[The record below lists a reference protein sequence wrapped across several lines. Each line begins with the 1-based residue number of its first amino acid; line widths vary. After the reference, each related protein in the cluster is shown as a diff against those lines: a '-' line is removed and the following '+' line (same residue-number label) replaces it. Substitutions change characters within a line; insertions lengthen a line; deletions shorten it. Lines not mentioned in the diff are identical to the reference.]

1 MQDNEKKPAL
11 RFKGFTDPWEQ
22 RKLGEIAVFS
32 KGVGYSKNDLCE
44 EGTPIILYG
53 RLYTKY
59 ETCIFD
65 VDTFVKEKAGGVYSK
80 GGEVIVPASG
90 ETAEDISIAS
100 VVVKPGIL
108 LGGDLNIVSPT
119 AEYDS
124 AFLALT
130 ISSGATHKYLS
141 SLAQGKSV
149 VHLHNAD
156 IQSVSAKFPT
166 KREQE
171 KIHLLF
177 GKIDT
182 LITLHQR
189 KHEKLVNIKKSML
202 DKMFPQNGVSVPEIR
217 FKGFTDPWEQRKLE
231 EYLEVSGQKNFE
243 GIYTKEDVLSVSGD
257 FGIVNQIEFQ
267 GRSFAGAS
275 VANYGV
281 VETGD
286 IVYTKSPLKSNPYGI
301 IKANKGKNGIVSTLY
316 AVYKPKQSANPEF
329 VQIYFEQD
337 ARMNNYMH
345 PLVNKGAKNDMKVS
359 AENAL
364 KGQIVFPD
372 IKEQRTISEFFHNL
386 DTLITLHQRKYEKLV
401 NIKKSMLDKMFP
413 KNGASVPEIRFKGFT
428 DPWEQRKLAELTKT
442 ITTGKSVNSDEGEVS
457 DGDIG
462 VLKTSCVSYDRFNPS
477 ESKPVVKSEQQLV
490 KCAVEKD
497 SVIVSRMNT
506 PERVGACGYVST
518 DFPNLFLPDRLWKLK
533 FQDTVDT
540 YFVYMMLVSS
550 AYKEKITSMASGTSG
565 SMYNIPKETFLNL
578 QLVIPAKIDEQ
589 KQLGRI
595 LKKIDSLITLH
606 QRKLEKLQ
614 NIKKSCLEKMF
625 V

>member
-22 RKLGEIAVFS
+22 RKLGDAFERV
-32 KGVGYSKNDLCE
+32 VRKNTNNE
-44 EGTPIILYG
+44 S
-53 RLYTKY
+53 RL
-59 ETCIFD
+59 
-65 VDTFVKEKAGGVYSK
+65 
-80 GGEVIVPASG
+80 P
-90 ETAEDISIAS
+90 
-100 VVVKPGIL
+100 
-108 LGGDLNIVSPT
+108 
-119 AEYDS
+119 
-124 AFLALT
+124 LT
-130 ISSGATHKYLS
+130 ISAQDGLVDQITYFNNRVASRDVSNYYLVYNGEFAYNKSTSDGYPFGAVKRLDWYEKGVLS
-141 SLAQGKSV
+141 TLYIVFALKHPEKDDSDFMTVFYDTDRWHRGVAERAAEGARNHGLLNIS
-149 VHLHNAD
+149 AD
-156 IQSVSAKFPT
+156 DFFDIDTTMPEDKV
-166 KREQE
+166 EQE
-171 KIHLLF
+171 KIGRLL
-177 GKIDT
+177 KKLDT

-189 KHEKLVNIKKSML
+189 KYEKLVNIKKSML
-202 DKMFPQNGVSVPEIR
+202 DKMFPKNGASAPEIR
-217 FKGFTDPWEQRKLE
+217 FKGFTDLWEQRKLE

-386 DTLITLHQRKYEKLV
+386 DTLITLHQRK
-401 NIKKSMLDKMFP
+401 
-413 KNGASVPEIRFKGFT
+413 
-428 DPWEQRKLAELTKT
+428 
-442 ITTGKSVNSDEGEVS
+442 
-457 DGDIG
+457 
-462 VLKTSCVSYDRFNPS
+462 
-477 ESKPVVKSEQQLV
+477 
-490 KCAVEKD
+490 
-497 SVIVSRMNT
+497 
-506 PERVGACGYVST
+506 
-518 DFPNLFLPDRLWKLK
+518 
-533 FQDTVDT
+533 
-540 YFVYMMLVSS
+540 
-550 AYKEKITSMASGTSG
+550 
-565 SMYNIPKETFLNL
+565 
-578 QLVIPAKIDEQ
+578 
-589 KQLGRI
+589 
-595 LKKIDSLITLH
+595 
-606 QRKLEKLQ
+606 LEKLQ

>member
-11 RFKGFTDPWEQ
+11 
-22 RKLGEIAVFS
+22 
-32 KGVGYSKNDLCE
+32 
-44 EGTPIILYG
+44 
-53 RLYTKY
+53 
-59 ETCIFD
+59 
-65 VDTFVKEKAGGVYSK
+65 
-80 GGEVIVPASG
+80 
-90 ETAEDISIAS
+90 
-100 VVVKPGIL
+100 
-108 LGGDLNIVSPT
+108 
-119 AEYDS
+119 
-124 AFLALT
+124 
-130 ISSGATHKYLS
+130 
-141 SLAQGKSV
+141 
-149 VHLHNAD
+149 
-156 IQSVSAKFPT
+156 
-166 KREQE
+166 
-171 KIHLLF
+171 
-177 GKIDT
+177 
-182 LITLHQR
+182 
-189 KHEKLVNIKKSML
+189 
-202 DKMFPQNGVSVPEIR
+202 R

-372 IKEQRTISEFFHNL
+372 IKEQRTISEFFRNL

-413 KNGASVPEIRFKGFT
+413 PNGASVPEIRFKGFT
-428 DPWEQRKLAELTKT
+428 DPWEQRKF
-442 ITTGKSVNSDEGEVS
+442 GEVVDKYEDPVETPHDGYYRLGIRSHAKGTFHSYVEKGHELETAQMYRVAAGNFIVNITFGWEHAVAVTNES
-457 DGDIG
+457 DAGKLVSHRFPQYSFHDDMLPEFFKYVIADEDFRHWLWLASPG
-462 VLKTSCVSYDRFNPS
+462 GAGRNRVLKLDEMLNYEMVLPS
-477 ESKPVVKSEQQLV
+477 KEEQQRI
-490 KCAVEKD
+490 AA
-497 SVIVSRMNT
+497 IFR
-506 PERVGACGYVST
+506 
-518 DFPNLFLPDRLWKLK
+518 NL
-533 FQDTVDT
+533 DT
-540 YFVYMMLVSS
+540 
-550 AYKEKITSMASGTSG
+550 
-565 SMYNIPKETFLNL
+565 
-578 QLVIPAKIDEQ
+578 
-589 KQLGRI
+589 
-595 LKKIDSLITLH
+595 LITLH

>member
-11 RFKGFTDPWEQ
+11 
-22 RKLGEIAVFS
+22 
-32 KGVGYSKNDLCE
+32 
-44 EGTPIILYG
+44 
-53 RLYTKY
+53 
-59 ETCIFD
+59 
-65 VDTFVKEKAGGVYSK
+65 
-80 GGEVIVPASG
+80 
-90 ETAEDISIAS
+90 
-100 VVVKPGIL
+100 
-108 LGGDLNIVSPT
+108 
-119 AEYDS
+119 
-124 AFLALT
+124 
-130 ISSGATHKYLS
+130 
-141 SLAQGKSV
+141 
-149 VHLHNAD
+149 
-156 IQSVSAKFPT
+156 
-166 KREQE
+166 
-171 KIHLLF
+171 
-177 GKIDT
+177 
-182 LITLHQR
+182 
-189 KHEKLVNIKKSML
+189 
-202 DKMFPQNGVSVPEIR
+202 
-217 FKGFTDPWEQRKLE
+217 
-231 EYLEVSGQKNFE
+231 
-243 GIYTKEDVLSVSGD
+243 
-257 FGIVNQIEFQ
+257 
-267 GRSFAGAS
+267 
-275 VANYGV
+275 
-281 VETGD
+281 
-286 IVYTKSPLKSNPYGI
+286 
-301 IKANKGKNGIVSTLY
+301 
-316 AVYKPKQSANPEF
+316 
-329 VQIYFEQD
+329 
-337 ARMNNYMH
+337 
-345 PLVNKGAKNDMKVS
+345 
-359 AENAL
+359 
-364 KGQIVFPD
+364 
-372 IKEQRTISEFFHNL
+372 
-386 DTLITLHQRKYEKLV
+386 
-401 NIKKSMLDKMFP
+401 
-413 KNGASVPEIRFKGFT
+413 RFKGFT

-606 QRKLEKLQ
+606 QRKYEKLVNIKKSMLDKMFPKNGASVPEIRFKGFTDPWEQRKISELAEKTYGGGTPTTSNEAFWNGNIPWIQSSDIVDGKLMGVEPRKYITQTGLNSSATQLVPKDSIAIITRVGVGKLAYMPFSYSTSQDFLSLSKLNTEPFFTVYACYKKLQSELNTVQGTSIKGITKDELLAKTISVPVYSEQKQIGSFFTQLDTLITLHQRKLEKLQ

>member
-11 RFKGFTDPWEQ
+11 RFKSFTDPWEQ
-22 RKLGEIAVFS
+22 RKLGELSCSF
-32 KGVGYSKNDLCE
+32 E
-44 EGTPIILYG
+44 YG
-53 RLYTKY
+53 LNAAAKEYDGQNKY
-59 ETCIFD
+59 LRITDIDDTSRQFVTTDITSPDINLTDADSYKLSDGD
-65 VDTFVKEKAGGVYSK
+65 VLFARTG
-80 GGEVIVPASG
+80 
-90 ETAEDISIAS
+90 AS
-100 VVVKPGIL
+100 VGKTYLYKKFDGLVYFAGFLIRAKIKESVNAGFIFQNTLTRGYKRYIAITSQRSGQPGV
-108 LGGDLNIVSPT
+108 NAQEY
-119 AEYDS
+119 AEYQLMLPELFEQDKI
-124 AFLALT
+124 AKLLEAL
-130 ISSGATHKYLS
+130 
-141 SLAQGKSV
+141 
-149 VHLHNAD
+149 
-156 IQSVSAKFPT
+156 
-166 KREQE
+166 
-171 KIHLLF
+171 
-177 GKIDT
+177 DT

-189 KHEKLVNIKKSML
+189 KYEKLVNIKKSML
-202 DKMFPQNGVSVPEIR
+202 DKMFPQNGASVPEIR

-372 IKEQRTISEFFHNL
+372 IKEQRTISEFFRNL
-386 DTLITLHQRKYEKLV
+386 DT
-401 NIKKSMLDKMFP
+401 
-413 KNGASVPEIRFKGFT
+413 
-428 DPWEQRKLAELTKT
+428 
-442 ITTGKSVNSDEGEVS
+442 
-457 DGDIG
+457 
-462 VLKTSCVSYDRFNPS
+462 
-477 ESKPVVKSEQQLV
+477 
-490 KCAVEKD
+490 
-497 SVIVSRMNT
+497 
-506 PERVGACGYVST
+506 
-518 DFPNLFLPDRLWKLK
+518 
-533 FQDTVDT
+533 
-540 YFVYMMLVSS
+540 
-550 AYKEKITSMASGTSG
+550 
-565 SMYNIPKETFLNL
+565 
-578 QLVIPAKIDEQ
+578 
-589 KQLGRI
+589 
-595 LKKIDSLITLH
+595 LITLH

>member
-11 RFKGFTDPWEQ
+11 RFKGFTDPWEQRKLAELTKTITTGKSVNSDEGEVSDGDIGVLKTSCVSYDRFNSSESKPVVKSEQQLVKCAVEKDSVIVSRMNTPERVGACGYVSTDFPNLFLPDRLWKLKLQDTVDTYFVYMMLVSSAYKEKITSMASGTSGSMYNIPKETFLNLQLVIPAKIDEQKQLGKILKKIDTLITLHQRKYEKLVNIKKSMLDKMFPKNGASVPEIRFKGFTDLWEQ

-59 ETCIFD
+59 ETCVFD
-65 VDTFVKEKAGGVYSK
+65 VDTFVKEKAGSVYSK

-149 VHLHNAD
+149 VHLHNSD

-171 KIHLLF
+171 KIHLIF

-182 LITLHQR
+182 
-189 KHEKLVNIKKSML
+189 
-202 DKMFPQNGVSVPEIR
+202 
-217 FKGFTDPWEQRKLE
+217 
-231 EYLEVSGQKNFE
+231 
-243 GIYTKEDVLSVSGD
+243 
-257 FGIVNQIEFQ
+257 
-267 GRSFAGAS
+267 
-275 VANYGV
+275 
-281 VETGD
+281 
-286 IVYTKSPLKSNPYGI
+286 
-301 IKANKGKNGIVSTLY
+301 
-316 AVYKPKQSANPEF
+316 
-329 VQIYFEQD
+329 
-337 ARMNNYMH
+337 
-345 PLVNKGAKNDMKVS
+345 
-359 AENAL
+359 
-364 KGQIVFPD
+364 
-372 IKEQRTISEFFHNL
+372 
-386 DTLITLHQRKYEKLV
+386 
-401 NIKKSMLDKMFP
+401 
-413 KNGASVPEIRFKGFT
+413 
-428 DPWEQRKLAELTKT
+428 
-442 ITTGKSVNSDEGEVS
+442 
-457 DGDIG
+457 
-462 VLKTSCVSYDRFNPS
+462 
-477 ESKPVVKSEQQLV
+477 
-490 KCAVEKD
+490 
-497 SVIVSRMNT
+497 
-506 PERVGACGYVST
+506 
-518 DFPNLFLPDRLWKLK
+518 
-533 FQDTVDT
+533 
-540 YFVYMMLVSS
+540 
-550 AYKEKITSMASGTSG
+550 
-565 SMYNIPKETFLNL
+565 
-578 QLVIPAKIDEQ
+578 
-589 KQLGRI
+589 
-595 LKKIDSLITLH
+595 LITLH

>member
-1 MQDNEKKPAL
+1 M
-11 RFKGFTDPWEQ
+11 
-22 RKLGEIAVFS
+22 
-32 KGVGYSKNDLCE
+32 
-44 EGTPIILYG
+44 
-53 RLYTKY
+53 
-59 ETCIFD
+59 
-65 VDTFVKEKAGGVYSK
+65 
-80 GGEVIVPASG
+80 PASG

-119 AEYDS
+119 TEYDS

-130 ISSGATHKYLS
+130 ISSGAAHKYLS

-177 GKIDT
+177 GKI
-182 LITLHQR
+182 
-189 KHEKLVNIKKSML
+189 
-202 DKMFPQNGVSVPEIR
+202 
-217 FKGFTDPWEQRKLE
+217 
-231 EYLEVSGQKNFE
+231 
-243 GIYTKEDVLSVSGD
+243 
-257 FGIVNQIEFQ
+257 
-267 GRSFAGAS
+267 
-275 VANYGV
+275 
-281 VETGD
+281 
-286 IVYTKSPLKSNPYGI
+286 
-301 IKANKGKNGIVSTLY
+301 
-316 AVYKPKQSANPEF
+316 
-329 VQIYFEQD
+329 
-337 ARMNNYMH
+337 
-345 PLVNKGAKNDMKVS
+345 
-359 AENAL
+359 
-364 KGQIVFPD
+364 
-372 IKEQRTISEFFHNL
+372 

-606 QRKLEKLQ
+606 QREHIKPILEVKRV
-614 NIKKSCLEKMF
+614 K
-625 V
+625 

>member
-11 RFKGFTDPWEQ
+11 RFKGFTDPWEQRKLGDLCVEFRSGEFISASDITETGEYPVFGGNGLRGFTDRFNHDGEYTLIGRQGALCGNVNFAVGKSYFTEHAIAVRADKKNQTRFLYYLFSTMDLGQYSGQSAQPGLAVGNLVELKSTLPDKQEQEKISGVLTALDTLITLHQRKYEKLVNIKKSMLDKMFPQNGVSVPEIRFKGFTDPWEQ

-59 ETCIFD
+59 ETCVFD
-65 VDTFVKEKAGGVYSK
+65 VDTFVKEKAGSVYSK

-149 VHLHNAD
+149 VHLHNSD

-171 KIHLLF
+171 KIHLIF

-182 LITLHQR
+182 
-189 KHEKLVNIKKSML
+189 
-202 DKMFPQNGVSVPEIR
+202 
-217 FKGFTDPWEQRKLE
+217 
-231 EYLEVSGQKNFE
+231 
-243 GIYTKEDVLSVSGD
+243 
-257 FGIVNQIEFQ
+257 
-267 GRSFAGAS
+267 
-275 VANYGV
+275 
-281 VETGD
+281 
-286 IVYTKSPLKSNPYGI
+286 
-301 IKANKGKNGIVSTLY
+301 
-316 AVYKPKQSANPEF
+316 
-329 VQIYFEQD
+329 
-337 ARMNNYMH
+337 
-345 PLVNKGAKNDMKVS
+345 
-359 AENAL
+359 
-364 KGQIVFPD
+364 
-372 IKEQRTISEFFHNL
+372 
-386 DTLITLHQRKYEKLV
+386 
-401 NIKKSMLDKMFP
+401 
-413 KNGASVPEIRFKGFT
+413 
-428 DPWEQRKLAELTKT
+428 
-442 ITTGKSVNSDEGEVS
+442 
-457 DGDIG
+457 
-462 VLKTSCVSYDRFNPS
+462 
-477 ESKPVVKSEQQLV
+477 
-490 KCAVEKD
+490 
-497 SVIVSRMNT
+497 
-506 PERVGACGYVST
+506 
-518 DFPNLFLPDRLWKLK
+518 
-533 FQDTVDT
+533 
-540 YFVYMMLVSS
+540 
-550 AYKEKITSMASGTSG
+550 
-565 SMYNIPKETFLNL
+565 
-578 QLVIPAKIDEQ
+578 
-589 KQLGRI
+589 
-595 LKKIDSLITLH
+595 LITLH